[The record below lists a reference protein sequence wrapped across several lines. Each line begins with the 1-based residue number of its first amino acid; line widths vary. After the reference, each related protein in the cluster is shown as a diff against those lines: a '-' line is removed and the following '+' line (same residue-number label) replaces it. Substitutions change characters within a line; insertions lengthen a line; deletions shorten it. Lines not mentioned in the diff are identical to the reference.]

1 MTIMPAE
8 ELEERALRTNSRWRG
23 DKLKSVLKMD
33 TKTKLRLM
41 RGESVAEDL
50 SSAAAGSSSNSGML
64 AGIVEAAAKKAT
76 G

>member
-1 MTIMPAE
+1 
-8 ELEERALRTNSRWRG
+8 
-23 DKLKSVLKMD
+23 MD